1 MSVIIALCGLQ
12 SRKEEGASHVIAA
25 RQENHG
31 VLDCFSSAEE
41 YCLSPHPP
49 ADRIDDVSEFNIPI
63 IPRCFI

>member
-1 MSVIIALCGLQ
+1 MSVIYASSGSQ
-12 SRKEEGASHVIAA
+12 SRKEEGASHVSAA
-25 RQENHG
+25 RQESQG

-41 YCLSPHPP
+41 YCLSPHLP